1 MQSALFMDNKATVK
15 HVIENST
22 YLTLATTD
30 GEKPWANAVFFASDK
45 DFNLYFTSYNNSR
58 HVKNILKNSHVSV
71 AIFDS
76 HIIPGTGAQGV
87 QIEAT
92 CRRVT
97 GKVLSEAIEVVYTK
111 RFPDPKERAKRDLR
125 IDHFSLPDSAG
136 RTDHIYKI
144 TPKHFYILDR
154 KVGKDTRIEVKM

>member
-1 MQSALFMDNKATVK
+1 MILYQDNCIIQSAIMQNKSTVK
-15 HVIENST
+15 RIIETSI

-58 HVKNILKNSHVSV
+58 HVKNILKNPNVSV

-92 CRRVT
+92 CKRVT
-97 GKVLSEAIEVVYTK
+97 GKALLE
-111 RFPDPKERAKRDLR
+111 
-125 IDHFSLPDSAG
+125 
-136 RTDHIYKI
+136 
-144 TPKHFYILDR
+144 
-154 KVGKDTRIEVKM
+154 

>member
-1 MQSALFMDNKATVK
+1 MDHKSIVK
-15 HVIENST
+15 HIVTTST

-30 GEKPWANAVFFASDK
+30 GEKPWANAVFFASDTE
-45 DFNLYFTSYNNSR
+45 FNLYFASYNNSR
-58 HVKNILKNSHVSV
+58 HVKNILKNPNVSI

-92 CRRVT
+92 CQRVT
-97 GKVLSEAIEVVYTK
+97 GKALPEAIEVVYTK
-111 RFPDPKERAKRDLR
+111 RFPDPKERTKRDLSVE
-125 IDHFSLPDSAG
+125 HFSLPDTVG

-144 TPKHFYILDR
+144 VPKHFYILDK
-154 KVGKDTRIEVKM
+154 KVGKDTRIEVTM

>member
-1 MQSALFMDNKATVK
+1 MKPKDILKK
-15 HVIENST
+15 IIETST

-30 GEKPWANAVFFASDK
+30 GEKPWANVVFFASDK
-45 DFNLYFTSYNNSR
+45 GLNLYFTSYNNSQ
-58 HVKNILKNSHVSV
+58 HVKNIIKNPNVSV

-76 HIIPGTGAQGV
+76 HIVPGTGAQGV

-92 CRRVT
+92 CKRVT
-97 GKVLSEAIEVVYTK
+97 GKDLPEAIEIVYTK
-111 RFPDPKERAKRDLR
+111 RFPDPKERATRDLG
-125 IDHFSLPDSAG
+125 IEHFSLPDSVG

-144 TPKHFYILDR
+144 VPKHFYILDR

>member
-1 MQSALFMDNKATVK
+1 MNHKSIVK
-15 HVIENST
+15 QIIENCT

-30 GEKPWANAVFFASDK
+30 GKKPWANAVFFASDK
-45 DFNLYFTSYNNSR
+45 VFNLYFTSYNNSR
-58 HVKNILKNSHVSV
+58 HVKNILKNPNVSV

-76 HIIPGTGAQGV
+76 HIILGTGAQGV

-92 CRRVT
+92 CHRVT
-97 GKVLSEAIEVVYTK
+97 TKALAEAIEVVYKK
-111 RFPDPKERAKRDLR
+111 RFPDPKERAKRDLN
-125 IDHFSLPDSAG
+125 IDHFSLPDTVG

-144 TPKHFYILDR
+144 VPKHFFILDR